1 MCVSGCPVTLDCL
14 ALLLACGSVAD
25 KCLGYAREHDGLV
38 GVWGGTTE
46 RERKAIQRNSLAY
59 RLGMD
64 YLLVAHDPTLI
75 TLARA

>member
-46 RERKAIQRNSLAY
+46 RERKAMRKE
-59 RLGMD
+59 
-64 YLLVAHDPTLI
+64 
-75 TLARA
+75 RAA